1 MDARSF
7 LRSQPSVSPDAK
19 LAGKVPISPG
29 PVRAL
34 LAQPIKKSHLELA
47 AGPPRFCHFTSCSTA
62 LSLIT
67 DLSVPC
73 PIISCYII
81 TRAALTSGK
90 PLGTSF
96 IANMRLLLKKCLGNL
111 FKYAQRRH
119 KMWLVPHSVCCECVC
134 VIVAPAKYERVC
146 VCLQDGIV

>member
-1 MDARSF
+1 MGVRWHPESPWITKSMDARSF
-7 LRSQPSVSPDAK
+7 LCGSQPSVSPDAK
-19 LAGKVPISPG
+19 LAGNVPISPG

-47 AGPPRFCHFTSCSTA
+47 AGPPRLCHFTSCSTA

-111 FKYAQRRH
+111 FKYSQRRY
-119 KMWLVPHSVCCECVC
+119 KMWLVPHSVCVSVC
-134 VIVAPAKYERVC
+134 V
-146 VCLQDGIV
+146 L